1 MLRPHKPE
9 SRPSELCSEVV
20 YEGRRRKGVS
30 CWIRKSTT
38 RRGYTMTEDNLMALQ
53 PTSASTPFNDA
64 LSELVRQGARQI
76 IAQAVET
83 ELSQFLAQYQDL
95 KDAQGRQ
102 AVVRNGY
109 LPQRR
114 IVTGIG
120 EVTVQVPKVRDR
132 THQGIKFNSSLLP
145 PYLKRAQAVEEV
157 LPWLYLKGV
166 STGDFAEALA
176 SLLGD
181 NTQGLSAS
189 SISRLKAKWNQEL
202 QQWQERSL
210 AGKRYVY
217 LWADGVYFNIRA
229 QDERQCILVIIGV
242 SETGDKE
249 LLGLEA
255 GLRES
260 ELSWKPLLLRLQDQ
274 GLDIAPQLAVGD
286 GALGFWKAL
295 AQVFPTTK
303 PQRCWVHKTAN
314 VLNYLPK
321 TQQAQAKIG
330 LHQIYL
336 AATKAEANKAFERF
350 IKTYEAKYPK
360 AVQCLVKDR
369 DALLAFYE
377 FPAQHW
383 AHLRTTN
390 PIESTFATVRL
401 RTNKTRGCV
410 SPDSI
415 LALVFQ
421 LVQSAQK
428 RWLRIRGFE
437 RLAEVIEGIPF
448 KDGIRADRKLDL
460 TLDQDAA

>member
-1 MLRPHKPE
+1 MKQ
-9 SRPSELCSEVV
+9 
-20 YEGRRRKGVS
+20 
-30 CWIRKSTT
+30 
-38 RRGYTMTEDNLMALQ
+38 DNLRAF
-53 PTSASTPFNDA
+53 PAEETSASFTDA

-76 IAQAVET
+76 IAQAVEA
-83 ELSQFLAQYQDL
+83 ELHEFLGQYQEL
-95 KDAQGRQ
+95 KDEQGRQ

-109 LPQRR
+109 LPERT

-132 THQGIKFNSSLLP
+132 TRQGIKFNSSLLP

-181 NTQGLSAS
+181 NTQGLSPS

-210 AGKRYVY
+210 SGKRSVY
-217 LWADGVYFNIRA
+217 LWADGVYFNIRS
-229 QDERQCILVIIGV
+229 QDERQCILTLIGV
-242 SETGDKE
+242 TDTGDKE
-249 LLGLEA
+249 LLGLES

-274 GLDIAPQLAVGD
+274 GLEVAPQLAVGD

-321 TQQAQAKIG
+321 AQQAQAKAA
-330 LHQIYL
+330 LHQVYL
-336 AATKAEANKAFERF
+336 AATKVEANKAFERF
-350 IKTYEAKYPK
+350 VKTYEAKYPK

-369 DALLAFYE
+369 DALLAFFD

-383 AHLRTTN
+383 VHLRTTN

-401 RTNKTRGCV
+401 RTDKTRGCV
-410 SPDSI
+410 SPESI
-415 LALVFQ
+415 LALVFK

-437 RLAEVIEGIPF
+437 RLAEVIEGVPF
-448 KDGIRADRKLDL
+448 KDGIRVDHKPDL